1 MHTYIYVFM
10 KTDLIN
16 IHIISIVDNFISE
29 NEKRLN
35 WNPLFIHR
43 HDSNNRPVSSFIQ
56 NIQIRRR
63 RMFRSPKNIITI
75 YCFFL
80 GLFFFCHRY
89 SHALNWVSIVCLFA
103 VLAAFADI
111 CYIRSYTLYNYS
123 TLYLFKVS
131 FQMKKKK
138 QPQQQPGNIC
148 IKMCSCDYRVHG
160 DIKWNRCFWSIFAH
174 FQRFCVQF
182 HCCFFFN

>member
-80 GLFFFCHRY
+80 GLFLLP
-89 SHALNWVSIVCLFA
+89 SLFPCIE
-103 VLAAFADI
+103 L
-111 CYIRSYTLYNYS
+111 SEHS
-123 TLYLFKVS
+123 LF
-131 FQMKKKK
+131 
-138 QPQQQPGNIC
+138 I
-148 IKMCSCDYRVHG
+148 
-160 DIKWNRCFWSIFAH
+160 RCFS
-174 FQRFCVQF
+174 RFRWYMLQSFVYFLQLF
-182 HCCFFFN
+182 HVLFIQNELPNGKKTNSHNRDQGIYV